1 MGPFWEIVKTVL
13 MASWDNLLVMAPYLL
28 FGFAMAGVLSIVIPA
43 SLVERHLGGRGFFA
57 SLKAAL
63 FGVPL
68 PLCSC
73 GVIPVAAS
81 LRRQGAGKGPTAA
94 FLIATPQTG
103 ADCIAA
109 TYSLMGPIYAVF
121 SVVATF
127 LSGLLGGVCVSL
139 SDRGGGTP
147 SARAAAPAP
156 EGPRENLLLRA
167 WRHGFVTLPKDIGG
181 TLLFGLLLSGVIAA
195 VIPEDFFARLPG
207 GGGGAGAMALMVVV
221 GIPMYVC
228 ATASIPI
235 AATLVLKGISPGAA
249 MVFLMTGPVS
259 NGASIAAVFKLLGK
273 RSGIVYLVSLT
284 AGALLAGCSLD
295 LLFSPATVAAQ
306 VRARVGACHGA
317 YAPELS
323 AVLFAVALV
332 LILASAQLRRLVRR
346 PAGLAAKPVAA
357 SAAGEGRSTVVLRV
371 EGMTCGCCA
380 GKVEQALRACA
391 GVEGVAVDARSGQA
405 ETVGTGL
412 EADRLA
418 AAVAAAGYRATPED
432 APPGRQP

>member
-1 MGPFWEIVKTVL
+1 MGAFWETVKIVVV
-13 MASWDNLLVMAPYLL
+13 ASWENLLVMAPYLL

-121 SVVATF
+121 SVAATF

-139 SDRGGGTP
+139 SDRDGDP
-147 SARAAAPAP
+147 PPAQAPASAV
-156 EGPRENLLLRA
+156 EGPRENVFLRA
-167 WRHGFVTLPKDIGG
+167 WRHGFVMLPKDIGG
-181 TLLFGLLLSGVIAA
+181 TLLFGLLLSGVIAV
-195 VIPEDFFARLPG
+195 VIPEDFFSKLPG
-207 GGGGAGAMALMVVV
+207 GGGGLGAMALMVVV

-284 AGALLAGCSLD
+284 AGALLAGFSLD
-295 LLFSPATVAAQ
+295 LLFSPATVASQIHA
-306 VRARVGACHGA
+306 RAGACHGGH
-317 YAPELS
+317 APELS
-323 AVLFAVALV
+323 AVLYAVALV
-332 LILASAQLRRLVRR
+332 AVLVVAQLGRLVRR
-346 PAGLAAKPVAA
+346 TGRATGSVAG
-357 SAAGEGRSTVVLRV
+357 SAAGDARSRVVLQV
-371 EGMTCGCCA
+371 EGMTCSCCA

-391 GVEGVAVDARSGQA
+391 GAEGVTVDFRSGRA
-405 ETVGTGL
+405 EAVGTALDAGV
-412 EADRLA
+412 LA